1 MATQAASQ
9 MRQSELSWDPPP
21 EALSDFSHFLLVG
34 KPNICSIGCATKHC
48 RAARPIRTAASIH
61 KRGRKF
67 NELQH
72 AGVMIHIEANV
83 ERLSQIALREEECGP
98 TSQAKANRKAA
109 SQGKDRWSPPVAQ
122 GVAERESAQ
131 HRQRA

>member
-1 MATQAASQ
+1 MFD
-9 MRQSELSWDPPP
+9 RLRH
-21 EALSDFSHFLLVG
+21 EALSSRETDSNGQLRSASAEENS
-34 KPNICSIGCATKHC
+34 KNCSRQA
-48 RAARPIRTAASIH
+48 
-61 KRGRKF
+61 
-67 NELQH
+67 
-72 AGVMIHIEANV
+72 VMIHIEANV

-122 GVAERESAQ
+122 GVAERGSAQ

>member
-1 MATQAASQ
+1 

-48 RAARPIRTAASIH
+48 RAASDSTNCSMQA
-61 KRGRKF
+61 
-67 NELQH
+67 
-72 AGVMIHIEANV
+72 VMIHIEANV

-98 TSQAKANRKAA
+98 TSQAKADRKVA